1 MSREKRTKRNLFAEL
16 KSGVEAMQ
24 AHREGKLTL
33 RTHTVPVP
41 SIKGQA
47 DAKFFIS
54 ARKKF
59 NVSRPVWA
67 QMLHVSP
74 RTVEKWE
81 QGGQI
86 STVAATLV
94 ELVARYPD
102 TIERLQNLPV
112 RVARKHKQSSSEHA
126 AKSSKGMG
134 RALPVRLTKRAGGRL

>member
-1 MSREKRTKRNLFAEL
+1 MTRPKRAKRNLFAEL
-16 KSGVEAMQ
+16 KAGVEAMQ

-41 SIKGQA
+41 AIKSQA
-47 DAKFFIS
+47 DAEFFIA
-54 ARKKF
+54 ARSKF

-81 QGGQI
+81 QSGQI

-94 ELVARYPD
+94 ELVLRYPD
-102 TIERLQNLPV
+102 TIERLRNLPV
-112 RVARKHKQSSSEHA
+112 RAARNHEKSRSVPA
-126 AKSSKGMG
+126 AKSPKSVG
-134 RALPVRLTKRAGGRL
+134 RVQPARQGKRAGGG